1 MKSFR
6 FVMSLLT
13 ALALAL
19 ISFTPASAAGCPA
32 PLGPVINGPFW
43 TSSYS
48 LELSAGY
55 WTPGWHS
62 YDFDLTDAGQTS
74 FYHIDFYVTDAAPLH
89 KGQVQLRGLGMR
101 SVDDEVTE
109 INPAQD
115 TVMQVTFVYGNPDF
129 TPGTREQAEAQRATL
144 TVQVQL
150 DSGGW
155 IALPS
160 GPLTKFCAVANPGRF
175 MRSWG
180 MNY

>member
-6 FVMSLLT
+6 SVMSVLA

-19 ISFTPASAAGCPA
+19 VSFTPASAKDCPV

-48 LELSAGY
+48 LELPAGY
-55 WTPGWHS
+55 WTLGWHS
-62 YDFDLTDAGQTS
+62 YDFALTDAEQTS
-74 FYHIDFYVTDAAPLH
+74 FFHVDFYVTDAAPLH
-89 KGQVQLRGLGMR
+89 KGQVQLRFLGMR
-101 SVDDEVTE
+101 SVDDVVTE

-129 TPGTREQAEAQRATL
+129 TPGTREQAEAQRAAIS
-144 TVQVQL
+144 VQVRW
-150 DSGGW
+150 DGGGW
-155 IALPS
+155 ITLPS

-180 MNY
+180 KSY